1 MLHTET
7 DTSGFKNGTEKLLG
21 IFKPMNPGFLSLSS
35 LHDHPDLTI
44 ETPKWIARNRK
55 ELNDLLND
63 PDCSRRHLDTGLL
76 NIKTV
81 KFVLTTQNKLIFGP
95 FGHENSENNIPAY
108 AHLAAEKDF
117 RYAQCITNG
126 QAWFTEINQLIAIN
140 VSTYEFRA
148 SFHSLQ
154 FALPHLLCLPLAETL
169 RIIETD
175 CCDRFVRWH
184 FIKRNTLEQHIRE
197 NRSDKEDVSTFS
209 SPEKKEVE
217 EQKKFTS
224 TDMLFFA
231 NQQTQQR
238 LKQPLESAHSSEKKL
253 HVFCI
258 K

>member
-1 MLHTET
+1 MLHTGKGS
-7 DTSGFKNGTEKLLG
+7 SGFKNDTEKILG
-21 IFKPMNPGFLSLSS
+21 IFKPMKPSFLSLNP
-35 LHDHPDLTI
+35 LHEPPDLKI
-44 ETPKWIARNRK
+44 ETPKWIARNIK

-63 PDCSRRHLDTGLL
+63 PDCSRGHLDAGLL

-81 KFVLTTQNKLIFGP
+81 KFLLTTQNKLIFGP
-95 FGHENSENNIPAY
+95 FGPENSENNIPAY

-126 QAWFTEINQLIAIN
+126 QAWFTENNQLIAIN
-140 VSTYEFRA
+140 VSAYEFRA

-175 CCDRFVRWH
+175 CCDGFVRWH

-197 NRSDKEDVSTFS
+197 NRNDQEDVSTFS

-231 NQQTQQR
+231 NKQTQQR
-238 LKQPLESAHSSEKKL
+238 LEQPLELDHTPEKETSCVL
-253 HVFCI
+253 S
-258 K
+258 